1 MTAHRWITVLGAA
14 LFVSLALNLFFAGVI
29 VGHRVAQG
37 GGGLLLDGQMNPANV
52 KLRMERVLS
61 ALPQKDAELVRG
73 LFEAQRNDIAQ
84 RFRAFQEARK
94 AIGAAL
100 KAQPFDS
107 AAFTAA
113 YEAMQARSQE
123 LQATIQGVIK
133 AAIPQLSA
141 EGRAAIVERRWR
153 Q

>member
-1 MTAHRWITVLGAA
+1 MEGTLDLG
-14 LFVSLALNLFFAGVI
+14 
-29 VGHRVAQG
+29 
-37 GGGLLLDGQMNPANV
+37 P
-52 KLRMERVLS
+52 
-61 ALPQKDAELVRG
+61 
-73 LFEAQRNDIAQ
+73 AQRADLAQ
-84 RFRAFQEARK
+84 RFQALQESRR

-100 KAQPFDS
+100 KAAPFDP

-123 LQATIQGVIK
+123 LQAAIHGVIK

-141 EGRAAIVERRWR
+141 EGRAVILERRWR

>member
-1 MTAHRWITVLGAA
+1 MTARRWITVLGAA
-14 LFVSLALNLFFAGVI
+14 LVISLALNLFLGGVI
-29 VGHRVAQG
+29 VGHRVGQG
-37 GGGLLLDGQMNPANV
+37 GGGLPNGAMNPANLT
-52 KLRMERVLS
+52 KRMEQVFRVLPE
-61 ALPQKDAELVRG
+61 ADAKMMRG
-73 LFEAQRNDIAQ
+73 LFEAARPDITQ
-84 RFRAFQEARK
+84 RFQALQESRR

-100 KAQPFDS
+100 KAEPFDP

-123 LQATIQGVIK
+123 LQAAVHGVIK

-141 EGRAAIVERRWR
+141 GGRAVILERRWR

>member
-1 MTAHRWITVLGAA
+1 MTARRWITVLGTA
-14 LFVSLALNLFFAGVI
+14 LLVSLALNLFFGGVL
-29 VGHRVAQG
+29 VGHRFGQG
-37 GGGLLLDGQMNPANV
+37 GGGLPDGPINPANL
-52 KLRMERVLS
+52 KLRMERVFR
-61 ALPQKDAELVRG
+61 ALPEGDAKMMRG
-73 LFEAQRNDIAQ
+73 LFEAERGDLAQ
-84 RFRAFQEARK
+84 RFQALQESRR

-100 KAQPFDS
+100 KAAPFDP

-123 LQATIQGVIK
+123 LQAAIHGVIK

-141 EGRAAIVERRWR
+141 EGRRVILERRWR